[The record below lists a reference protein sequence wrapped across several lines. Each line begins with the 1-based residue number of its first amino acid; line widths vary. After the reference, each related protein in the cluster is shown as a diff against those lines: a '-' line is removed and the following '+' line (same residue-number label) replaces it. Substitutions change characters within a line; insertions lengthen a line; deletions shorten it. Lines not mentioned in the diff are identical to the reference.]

1 MFRKLSWAAQL
12 AAGVALFVIS
22 FLLEGLVLTAFLG
35 NAALAFSLTA
45 ALEVSK
51 ALTIVLYR
59 FMKNQ
64 TVTPYPASTRALV
77 LSFRAALF
85 LLSAVCSVM
94 YLAEGLD
101 RPGLEG
107 ARAADFRRLDD
118 EHAAGLA
125 RLREEHDSDR
135 REALRGLEERYR
147 EQGRAIAER
156 YLPAIRD
163 LEQALDRE
171 MGIAVN
177 GRFAGPRYREIER
190 RLAEEK
196 AAYERERARL
206 GAGETR
212 EQRRLGDTLAIRYG
226 AAQEKAEEAYHRRR
240 DILSHDD
247 YAGDGRV
254 ENPLVDAFITVTNRV
269 LGTGLHTLHFV
280 FTFSLFLSLLIELGI
295 WVAFENLTL
304 AHLPIFM
311 AEQEVA
317 VSLGQKR
324 AATEGDL
331 RGFRMDEALVQG
343 KVSARREDIER
354 RIYEGLATARS

>member
-1 MFRKLSWAAQL
+1 
-12 AAGVALFVIS
+12 
-22 FLLEGLVLTAFLG
+22 
-35 NAALAFSLTA
+35 
-45 ALEVSK
+45 
-51 ALTIVLYR
+51 
-59 FMKNQ
+59 
-64 TVTPYPASTRALV
+64 
-77 LSFRAALF
+77 
-85 LLSAVCSVM
+85 M
-94 YLAEGLD
+94 YLAEQLD

-107 ARAADFRRLDD
+107 ARAADLKRLD
-118 EHAAGLA
+118 EEQAAGLV

-147 EQGRAIAER
+147 TQARAIAER
-156 YLPAIRD
+156 YLLAIHD
-163 LEQALDRE
+163 FGEALNRE

-196 AAYERERARL
+196 AAFERERARL
-206 GAGETR
+206 GAEESR
-212 EQRRLGDTLAIRYG
+212 EQRRLSDTLAKCYG
-226 AAQEKAEEAYHRRR
+226 AAKEQAEEEHHRSRQG
-240 DILSHDD
+240 LSQND
-247 YAGDGRV
+247 YVGDGRA
-254 ENPLVDAFITVTNRV
+254 ENPLVDAFITVTNQV

-311 AEQEVA
+311 AEQEIA

-331 RGFRMDEALVQG
+331 RTFQMDEALMQG
-343 KVSARREDIER
+343 KISFAAPAGLAALLDEIEGLMHKREDDLRAYPITHPGDLWFQGQRFIAGPLLCPGEAPAVSHPDPHSSGVLR
-354 RIYEGLATARS
+354 RIFERLRATDGGR